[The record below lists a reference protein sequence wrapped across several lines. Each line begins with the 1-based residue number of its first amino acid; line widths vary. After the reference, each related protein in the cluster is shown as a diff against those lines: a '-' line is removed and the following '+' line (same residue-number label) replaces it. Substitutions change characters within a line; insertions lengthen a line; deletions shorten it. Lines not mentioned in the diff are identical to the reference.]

1 IYLFQRRVYHLT
13 VQGVFDQP
21 TIAGSVCRR
30 KASAVALQSLSM
42 LNDSL
47 ALEQADHFAQRVWR
61 NAGGS
66 PAERIEL
73 AFRIAL
79 SRAPDSQE
87 VQWSSQLMR
96 QHASRYQAE
105 GSPADQ
111 ASRKALMHLC
121 RVLFNSS
128 EFLYVE

>member
-1 IYLFQRRVYHLT
+1 M
-13 VQGVFDQP
+13 
-21 TIAGSVCRR
+21 
-30 KASAVALQSLSM
+30 ALQSLSM

-47 ALEQADHFAQRVWR
+47 ALEQADHFAQRVWH
-61 NAGGS
+61 NAGRS

-87 VQWSSQLMR
+87 VQWSSQLLR

-111 ASRKALMHLC
+111 AARQALMHLC

>member
-1 IYLFQRRVYHLT
+1 
-13 VQGVFDQP
+13 
-21 TIAGSVCRR
+21 
-30 KASAVALQSLSM
+30 M

-47 ALEQADHFAQRVWR
+47 ALEQADHFAQRVW
-61 NAGGS
+61 NHAGRA

-79 SRAPDSQE
+79 SRSPDSQE
-87 VQWSSQLMR
+87 IQWSSELLRQL
-96 QHASRYQAE
+96 AARYQAE

-111 ASRKALMHLC
+111 AARQALMHLC